1 MLPAPRRPLQRKS
14 TVCGLNSLHPASN
27 RAGPLYLNPQPV
39 SFLAALA
46 LPGLL
51 PRVALLALRF
61 RFEKYAQHTF
71 STETERRKNSGSSQ
85 SLASLL
91 RLTEPT
97 NQSTNMSTALNNNST
112 RTRVPGTVAISDD
125 EMRRFAPSVFASQP
139 IEGVSERY
147 SFLPTSSILNGMRG
161 NGWVPVRAQ
170 EQSVRTEARR
180 GFQKH
185 VVRFARVEHLQTWEK
200 NQVRPEVVLVNS
212 HDKSSAYQLHCGL
225 FRLVCTN
232 GMVVSDGT
240 FQRISIK
247 HSGFN
252 PDSVIEASFK
262 VLTAVP
268 DIMNKVQLFQERLLT
283 DAEQL
288 ALATGAAAYRWEDL
302 TKAPVN
308 PSILLD
314 PRRYGDGA
322 KDLWTTLNC
331 VQENI
336 IRGGQ
341 RDRSRRRPDGSRMP
355 KSRAIKGVD
364 EDMKLNK
371 ALWEMAEVLRNGGAQ

>member
-1 MLPAPRRPLQRKS
+1 
-14 TVCGLNSLHPASN
+14 
-27 RAGPLYLNPQPV
+27 
-39 SFLAALA
+39 
-46 LPGLL
+46 
-51 PRVALLALRF
+51 
-61 RFEKYAQHTF
+61 
-71 STETERRKNSGSSQ
+71 
-85 SLASLL
+85 
-91 RLTEPT
+91 
-97 NQSTNMSTALNNNST
+97 
-112 RTRVPGTVAISDD
+112 
-125 EMRRFAPSVFASQP
+125 
-139 IEGVSERY
+139 
-147 SFLPTSSILNGMRG
+147 
-161 NGWVPVRAQ
+161 
-170 EQSVRTEARR
+170 
-180 GFQKH
+180 
-185 VVRFARVEHLQTWEK
+185 
-200 NQVRPEVVLVNS
+200 
-212 HDKSSAYQLHCGL
+212 
-225 FRLVCTN
+225 
-232 GMVVSDGT
+232 MVVSDGT
-240 FQRISIK
+240 FQQISIK

-302 TKAPVN
+302 TKAPVS
-308 PSILLD
+308 PSMLLN

-322 KDLWTTLNC
+322 KDLFITLNC

-355 KSRAIKGVD
+355 KSRAIKGID